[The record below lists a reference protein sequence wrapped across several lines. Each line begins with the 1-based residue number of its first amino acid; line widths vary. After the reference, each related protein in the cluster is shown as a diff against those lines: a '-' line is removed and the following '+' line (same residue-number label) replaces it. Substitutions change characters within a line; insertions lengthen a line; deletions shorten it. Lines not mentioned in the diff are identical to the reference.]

1 MSIPGPTLNDYVIGG
16 DIGALNY
23 YPIDDVTSDNPRFS
37 TGVTPL
43 GSPGVTG
50 PPSDIYV
57 SGASVTSSLTYDI
70 SPFASEESAGVA
82 GSAPALGY
90 WNPGL
95 EGFISGNQAGPII
108 SDLPSGLPPTS
119 LPVNTPRTPGL
130 SYLNRGGLSAQN
142 QVSTPPPLPAQLAL
156 PLVPFPVAAPSVGAI
171 YRVNP
176 DISLTG
182 YDLVY
187 GYVSS
192 NDSITGTGGNDTIY
206 GGSGG
211 ENQIVGGPAGG
222 SLIYGGGN
230 GDTLIGG
237 GGSNNTIYGGP
248 GNETLYGGAGN
259 DVQAGTPGSGAVYTT
274 SPVAGNNLLVAGAGN
289 DILFGDTSGHNT
301 LVAGSG
307 NDTLYAGTGGDY
319 LDGGT
324 GVVAMYG
331 GSGSDTF
338 QLHFTSAPQQPDT
351 IVGSASDTLLIE
363 PDLVAGTPDSV
374 SANGQAESTAP
385 GDYKIFLT
393 TVAGTTDEY
402 QATLYNLDALQNG
415 ETPAEAQVGQILFIV
430 PTANVDV
437 VLKGGT
443 GNTWIQVD
451 PSVTLNVV
459 MYGGPGQNTLI
470 GGGGNDIIYGGTGPN
485 SHNTIYGGT
494 GNDLIYG
501 GPNGDLLFG
510 GVGNE
515 SIYGGSGNDTIYGGT
530 GNQLLDGGDGNNFI
544 YGGTG
549 QQTLVGGNGDDY
561 FQTGIGNE
569 VIEGGAVGNNLLVQ
583 TANANQTLT
592 SSTLSGLGNDVYS
605 NIQQISLTGGASPHT
620 FDVSGFTGAVT
631 LTSVNGNDSVAS
643 TADTDFTLSD
653 GRLSESNGANIDLVN
668 ITTANLTALSPDD
681 TFDVSNWTGT
691 GTLTGGTLL
700 SYSDGNQALTDT
712 SLVRADG
719 GDFTLA
725 NITAADLTA
734 GPGSIQ
740 LDASGFSG
748 TVYLYSGTGHDEL
761 IAGSGNTV
769 LVGTAGAGDTLIGGD
784 GNDTIYGS
792 QGADS
797 IIGGSGS
804 DVIYGGTAPGSFIS
818 GGTGADTIV
827 GGANDDTIY
836 GNGGADVL
844 IAGGTNDLIYADN
857 PAGTGDT
864 GAVSYLYGTY
874 AGEPGAG
881 TDILVGGKG
890 NDNLFGDGDTIV
902 SGSVGSIV
910 DNALA
915 SNPAPSAEPLPTGN
929 LPQLAMPGG
938 TATLPT
944 GVAYQGLWT
953 EISGSASGGGLSN
966 SSGQAETPSI
976 VAGPDGTYVAWSD
989 SRSGVYQIDVAE
1001 LKDNGWESLGSLAVG
1016 GAIVATT
1023 GAALNPSITLGA
1035 NGQPIVAW
1043 TEVNGTASDILV
1055 AQYDPTANGGAGGW
1069 DALGNSLATGGI
1081 SQTGLADDAQL
1092 VETSTGPVVAYIDRS
1107 SGSANVYVQQ
1117 FVDGQWQS
1125 LGSGAAS
1132 GAGVFG
1138 SSVDVQGLTIATDG
1152 TDIAIA
1158 WSQPVGSTSQI
1169 YLLQYSDG
1177 TWNSL
1182 GGSATG
1188 HGLSSSVNHAMSPT
1202 LAYNNGTL
1210 FAAWQDNS
1218 SGADENLRREVE
1230 RHRLGGRRHR
1240 RCQRRWSIELR
1251 RHGQLS
1257 QLAAGDGQLYLLWLD
1272 NRILNFTGNT
1282 IALYAEAWNGNAFV
1296 QQVPGEASF
1305 RGVGNAS
1312 DAPTAPAP
1320 AVDASGQ
1327 PFVAWQDSSSGADQ
1341 IYLWTDSFRPEHNA
1355 AHPLRQRGRSEEW
1368 VRCATSPASPANNGL
1383 AANTP
1388 KDSVADVLSEKFL
1401 EQPRPAR
1408 RRRLPLTQA
1417 LIATAST

>member
-1 MSIPGPTLNDYVIGG
+1 M
-16 DIGALNY
+16 
-23 YPIDDVTSDNPRFS
+23 
-37 TGVTPL
+37 
-43 GSPGVTG
+43 
-50 PPSDIYV
+50 
-57 SGASVTSSLTYDI
+57 
-70 SPFASEESAGVA
+70 
-82 GSAPALGY
+82 
-90 WNPGL
+90 
-95 EGFISGNQAGPII
+95 
-108 SDLPSGLPPTS
+108 
-119 LPVNTPRTPGL
+119 
-130 SYLNRGGLSAQN
+130 
-142 QVSTPPPLPAQLAL
+142 
-156 PLVPFPVAAPSVGAI
+156 
-171 YRVNP
+171 
-176 DISLTG
+176 
-182 YDLVY
+182 
-187 GYVSS
+187 
-192 NDSITGTGGNDTIY
+192 
-206 GGSGG
+206 
-211 ENQIVGGPAGG
+211 
-222 SLIYGGGN
+222 
-230 GDTLIGG
+230 
-237 GGSNNTIYGGP
+237 
-248 GNETLYGGAGN
+248 
-259 DVQAGTPGSGAVYTT
+259 
-274 SPVAGNNLLVAGAGN
+274 
-289 DILFGDTSGHNT
+289 
-301 LVAGSG
+301 
-307 NDTLYAGTGGDY
+307 
-319 LDGGT
+319 
-324 GVVAMYG
+324 
-331 GSGSDTF
+331 
-338 QLHFTSAPQQPDT
+338 
-351 IVGSASDTLLIE
+351 
-363 PDLVAGTPDSV
+363 
-374 SANGQAESTAP
+374 
-385 GDYKIFLT
+385 
-393 TVAGTTDEY
+393 
-402 QATLYNLDALQNG
+402 
-415 ETPAEAQVGQILFIV
+415 
-430 PTANVDV
+430 
-437 VLKGGT
+437 
-443 GNTWIQVD
+443 
-451 PSVTLNVV
+451 
-459 MYGGPGQNTLI
+459 
-470 GGGGNDIIYGGTGPN
+470 
-485 SHNTIYGGT
+485 
-494 GNDLIYG
+494 
-501 GPNGDLLFG
+501 
-510 GVGNE
+510 
-515 SIYGGSGNDTIYGGT
+515 
-530 GNQLLDGGDGNNFI
+530 
-544 YGGTG
+544 
-549 QQTLVGGNGDDY
+549 
-561 FQTGIGNE
+561 
-569 VIEGGAVGNNLLVQ
+569 
-583 TANANQTLT
+583 
-592 SSTLSGLGNDVYS
+592 
-605 NIQQISLTGGASPHT
+605 
-620 FDVSGFTGAVT
+620 
-631 LTSVNGNDSVAS
+631 
-643 TADTDFTLSD
+643 
-653 GRLSESNGANIDLVN
+653 
-668 ITTANLTALSPDD
+668 
-681 TFDVSNWTGT
+681 
-691 GTLTGGTLL
+691 
-700 SYSDGNQALTDT
+700 
-712 SLVRADG
+712 
-719 GDFTLA
+719 
-725 NITAADLTA
+725 
-734 GPGSIQ
+734 
-740 LDASGFSG
+740 
-748 TVYLYSGTGHDEL
+748 
-761 IAGSGNTV
+761 
-769 LVGTAGAGDTLIGGD
+769 
-784 GNDTIYGS
+784 
-792 QGADS
+792 
-797 IIGGSGS
+797 
-804 DVIYGGTAPGSFIS
+804 IYGGTAPGSFIS

-915 SNPAPSAEPLPTGN
+915 SNPAPGAEPLPTGN

-1016 GAIVATT
+1016 GAIVRRPAR
-1023 GAALNPSITLGA
+1023 ALNPSITLGA

-1055 AQYDPTANGGAGGW
+1055 AQYDPTADGGAGGW

-1138 SSVDVQGLTIATDG
+1138 SSVGVQGLTIATDG

-1218 SGADENLRREVE
+1218 SGADEIYAE
-1230 RHRLGGRRHR
+1230 RWNGTVWVAAGIGAASGGGV
-1240 RCQRRWSIELR
+1240 SNSD
-1251 RHGQLS
+1251 GMAS
-1257 QLAAGDGQLYLLWLD
+1257 SPKLAAGDGQLYLLWLD

-1312 DAPTAPAP
+1312 DAPTAPAL

-1341 IYLWTDSFRPEHNA
+1341 ILSSDGLFRPEHDA

-1368 VRCATSPASPANNGL
+1368 YRVHISGIAGQQRARGQHAQGFRCRRL
-1383 AANTP
+1383 
-1388 KDSVADVLSEKFL
+1388 ERL

-1408 RRRLPLTQA
+1408 RRRLR
-1417 LIATAST
+1417 